1 MTYIIHC
8 LMFVLNNTEHT
19 YFFQREDFSNGIL
32 STDTFDSISQHI
44 SDLTKTPPHTISKYI
59 SDLTGTPTPTP
70 ILNQELDVNTVML
83 GLNSYGLSISY
94 GLATNFTNSITG
106 WSNKPYT
113 DPTNKEEENG

>member
-1 MTYIIHC
+1 MEYIIHYIS
-8 LMFVLNNTEHT
+8 FVLNETEHT
-19 YFFQREDFSNGIL
+19 YLFQREDFSNGIL
-32 STDTFDSISQHI
+32 STDTFNSISQ
-44 SDLTKTPPHTISKYI
+44 YI

>member
-32 STDTFDSISQHI
+32 STDTFNSISQHI
-44 SDLTKTPPHTISKYI
+44 SDLT
-59 SDLTGTPTPTP
+59 GTPTP

-94 GLATNFTNSITG
+94 GLATNFTNSTIG